1 MARLRLRF
9 PSRLLQH
16 WARRNSD
23 PDEPPLAPAS
33 IARIRRESRLRK
45 DDLVALARW
54 KTPRSR
60 RRIARNT
67 PAFVREVTR
76 TALTT
81 PDERLRIEALTRL
94 SGVGW
99 PTASVILHFCHR
111 DPYPILDVRALWSLG
126 VDKSPSAYRFDL
138 WALYTAAC
146 RRLAAEAGCSLRT
159 VDRALW
165 QYSRER
171 QARRLPGMKKK
182 AKKAKPRA
190 PAGKKKKKAGRR
202 RTIMRHSREG

>member
-1 MARLRLRF
+1 MAILRLRF
-9 PSRLLQH
+9 PSRLLRH

-23 PDEPPLAPAS
+23 PDEPPLAPAAT
-33 IARIRRESRLRK
+33 ARIRRDRRLRK
-45 DDLVALARW
+45 RDLVALARW

-60 RRIARNT
+60 RLVASNT
-67 PAFVREVTR
+67 SAAVRRLTR

-81 PDERLRIEALTRL
+81 ADERLRIETLTRL

-126 VDKSPSAYRFDL
+126 IERAGSSHRFEL
-138 WALYTAAC
+138 WSRYTAAC
-146 RRLAAEAGCSLRT
+146 RRLAAGAGCSMRT
-159 VDRALW
+159 LDRALW

-171 QARRLPGMKKK
+171 QARAPDGTKKK
-182 AKKAKPRA
+182 AKKAKPR
-190 PAGKKKKKAGRR
+190 PAVTKRKKASRRR